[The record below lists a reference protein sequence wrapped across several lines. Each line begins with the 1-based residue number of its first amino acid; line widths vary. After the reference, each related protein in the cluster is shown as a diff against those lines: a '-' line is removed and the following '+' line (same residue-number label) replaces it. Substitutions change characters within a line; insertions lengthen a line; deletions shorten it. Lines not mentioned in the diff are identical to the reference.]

1 MSLKT
6 DDHLYKRMFDEIEDY
21 AIVSLDVNGRIS
33 NWNKGASL
41 IKGYTSQEIIGQ
53 HFSIFYTPE
62 DILSKKPASL
72 IKQATDEGKAKAE
85 GWRMRK
91 DGTRFW
97 GSILITAVHDDDG
110 SLIGFTKVTRDLT
123 ERMIAEQAAIK
134 RMEELGRINRDLE
147 QFVYIASH
155 DLQEPLLTISNFIEL
170 IKAEYNE
177 ELSKDAQASTYVNFI
192 EEASLRLRS
201 LIKGLLDYSRIGR
214 QQLVSDVD
222 FNVLMETLKKD
233 MRVSILAA
241 NATVTYTSLPV
252 VRGFETEL
260 RQLMQNLLSNA
271 LKFKKVGVSPVI
283 EVSAERKDN
292 QWLFEVK
299 DNGIGIDE
307 KHQQKIFM
315 IFQRLH
321 NRAEFEGNGIGLAH
335 CKKIVEMHQGQL
347 SVKSTPGEGSTFYFT
362 LNII

>member
-6 DDHLYKRMFDEIEDY
+6 DEHLYKRMFDEIEDY
-21 AIVSLDVNGRIS
+21 AIVSLDISGHIS

-41 IKGYTSQEIIGQ
+41 IKGYTSQEIIGR

-62 DILSKKPASL
+62 DILKNKPAIL
-72 IKQATDEGKAKAE
+72 IKQAAEEGKAKAE

-97 GSILITAVHDDDG
+97 GSILITAVHDEDG

-123 ERMIAEQAAIK
+123 ERMLAEQAAVK
-134 RMEELGRINRDLE
+134 RMEELDRINRDLE

-170 IKAEYNE
+170 IKSEYAES
-177 ELSKDAQASTYVNFI
+177 LALDAQASSYVNFI
-192 EEASLRLRS
+192 EDASLRLRS

-214 QQLVSDVD
+214 QQLRAEVD

-233 MRVSILAA
+233 MSVSITAA
-241 NATVTYTSLPV
+241 NATIRYTGLPV
-252 VRGFETEL
+252 IHGFETEL

-271 LKFKKVGVSPVI
+271 LKFKKTGVAPLI
-283 EVSAERKDN
+283 EVSAEKEEGHWR
-292 QWLFEVK
+292 FAVK

-307 KHQQKIFM
+307 KYQDKIFM

-321 NRAEFEGNGIGLAH
+321 NRNEFEGNGIGLAH
-335 CKKIVEMHQGQL
+335 CKKIVEMHQGQF
-347 SVKSTPGEGSTFYFT
+347 SVQSTLGQGSTFYFT
-362 LNII
+362 LNIT

>member
-6 DDHLYKRMFDEIEDY
+6 DERLYRRMFDEIEDY
-21 AIVSLDVNGRIS
+21 AIVSLDVSGHIS

-62 DILSKKPASL
+62 DILNNKPASL
-72 IKQATDEGKAKAE
+72 IKLAREEGKAKAE

-123 ERMIAEQAAIK
+123 ERMLAEQAAIK
-134 RMEELGRINRDLE
+134 RMEELDRINRDLE

-170 IKAEYNE
+170 IKSEYSE
-177 ELSKDAQASTYVNFI
+177 SLALDAQASTYVNFI
-192 EEASLRLRS
+192 EDASLRLRS

-214 QQLVSDVD
+214 QKLRSEVD

-233 MRVSILAA
+233 MRVSITAA
-241 NATVTYTSLPV
+241 KATIKYTNLPIV
-252 VRGFETEL
+252 PGFETEL
-260 RQLMQNLLSNA
+260 RQLMQNLVSNA
-271 LKFKKVGVSPVI
+271 LKFKREGVAPVV
-283 EVSAERKDN
+283 EVSAERN
-292 QWLFEVK
+292 NGCWTFAVK

-307 KHQQKIFM
+307 KYQDKIFM

-321 NRAEFEGNGIGLAH
+321 NRNEFEGNGIGLAH
-335 CKKIVEMHQGQL
+335 CKKIVEMHKGQL
-347 SVKSTPGEGSTFYFT
+347 RVESIFGQGSTFYFT
-362 LNII
+362 LNIT